1 MQRARDVFYLYALQ
15 NGLTILLAMSIGR
28 HSMAGLCAS
37 VSISY
42 SAIALVG
49 LANLTRHQVSIS
61 ATLWSKHVLRSV
73 LASVAS
79 GIVIAMAYA
88 SSTASSGFG
97 LLTRFGA
104 SAFLGMLMYLTF
116 IVIWQRNAVRNRKK
130 SVRLDK
136 F

>member
-1 MQRARDVFYLYALQ
+1 
-15 NGLTILLAMSIGR
+15 
-28 HSMAGLCAS
+28 
-37 VSISY
+37 
-42 SAIALVG
+42 
-49 LANLTRHQVSIS
+49 
-61 ATLWSKHVLRSV
+61 
-73 LASVAS
+73 
-79 GIVIAMAYA
+79 VIAMAYA